1 LLNIYLYKLYKNC
14 YRSIYIS
21 GIPGTGKTATV
32 NEIVKCLKRSVE
44 KGKLDYFDFV
54 EINGMKLS
62 EPRQAY
68 VQILKQLSGKVLTWE
83 QAYNMLE
90 KKFNNKAKR
99 PMTLLL
105 VDEVC
110 YMSLFFIY
118 IYIYIYTHIYLY
130 SLFSIFIFYY
140 LLFYLLDYINFTNI
154 ILISILFISY
164 SFQSFLFS
172 LFKFL

>member
-1 LLNIYLYKLYKNC
+1 MYKYC
-14 YRSIYIS
+14 RSIYIN
-21 GIPGTGKTATV
+21 GVPGTGKTATV
-32 NEIVKCLKRSVE
+32 NEIIKCLKRSVE

-68 VQILKQLSGKVLTWE
+68 VQVLKQLSGKVLTWE

-90 KKFNNKAKR
+90 KRFNSNIKR

-110 YMSLFFIY
+110 YIYIFIYMYNLRFYFLCIILFFY
-118 IYIYIYTHIYLY
+118 IVLSLYFIMSYLFR
-130 SLFSIFIFYY
+130 LF
-140 LLFYLLDYINFTNI
+140 LLF
-154 ILISILFISY
+154 
-164 SFQSFLFS
+164 

>member
-118 IYIYIYTHIYLY
+118 IYIYIYIYIHTYISLFFILYLY
-130 SLFSIFIFYY
+130 F
-140 LLFYLLDYINFTNI
+140 LLSI
-154 ILISILFISY
+154 ILSSRLY
-164 SFQSFLFS
+164 
-172 LFKFL
+172 

>member
-1 LLNIYLYKLYKNC
+1 
-14 YRSIYIS
+14 
-21 GIPGTGKTATV
+21 
-32 NEIVKCLKRSVE
+32 VKCLKRSVE

-105 VDEVC
+105 VDEV
-110 YMSLFFIY
+110 YVIYIHIFILFIY
-118 IYIYIYTHIYLY
+118 IYI
-130 SLFSIFIFYY
+130 
-140 LLFYLLDYINFTNI
+140 
-154 ILISILFISY
+154 
-164 SFQSFLFS
+164 
-172 LFKFL
+172 